1 MGIRHRPEWDEARRR
16 SGKKLRNRPLR
27 RIMFRLAATLGMTVG
42 ELSER
47 MTAAEL
53 AEWIALI
60 PIDPWGPYRAD
71 LHGAMAAWAGVAP
84 WSKQAKVSDFLIREP
99 EQDRKPATID
109 EARSFLAA
117 LGGRKHGPNG

>member
-1 MGIRHRPEWDEARRR
+1 
-16 SGKKLRNRPLR
+16 
-27 RIMFRLAATLGMTVG
+27 MFRLAATLGMTVG

-71 LHGAMAAWAGVAP
+71 LHGAMNAWAGVAP

-99 EQDRKPATID
+99 DQEKPATID
-109 EARSFLAA
+109 EARSFLMA
-117 LGGRKHGPNG
+117 LGGRTNGTNG